1 MNVLLLFSA
10 SSNSSFNKTN
20 QPPSLYSSTETLLLD
35 EQAES
40 CTKQKEKEK
49 RNEAGGSSSSSS
61 KSNQKSLKI
70 NVMRDL
76 KSAQKLKSAVS
87 STKYTQMISNFNEL
101 TTTTNSLSKS
111 FASSLN
117 KSNYNLNNANPA
129 CANKQASNPS
139 AYSYYEQEPEQYHA
153 NLQKYNLSIDA
164 YSNVKRSQTFTSAT
178 LPRNFA
184 KSKSAHVSILP
195 PSNSKSNLN
204 NNNLF
209 NCNTGSD
216 LNISNNNFNNDS
228 LTNSQSSFYN
238 DSRKCGNYQQGIYAS
253 LNCSLCLFQNQIK
266 FKLKIIFFVVVAVY
280 LKHSFFMFKTSFFF
294 LISKLNS
301 FLN

>member
-10 SSNSSFNKTN
+10 SSNSSFNKAN

-40 CTKQKEKEK
+40 CAKQKEKEK
-49 RNEAGGSSSSSS
+49 RNETSGSSSS

-117 KSNYNLNNANPA
+117 KSNYSINNTNPA

-216 LNISNNNFNNDS
+216 LNISNNNNNFNNDS

-253 LNCSLCLFQNQIK
+253 LNCSLCLFNLFVFQI
-266 FKLKIIFFVVVAVY
+266 
-280 LKHSFFMFKTSFFF
+280 
-294 LISKLNS
+294 KLNS
-301 FLN
+301 N